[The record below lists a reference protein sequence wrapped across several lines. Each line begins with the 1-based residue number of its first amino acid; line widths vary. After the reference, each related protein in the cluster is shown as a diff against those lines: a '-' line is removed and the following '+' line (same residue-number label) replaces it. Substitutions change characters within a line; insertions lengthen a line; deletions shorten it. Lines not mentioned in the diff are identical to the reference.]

1 MKTGRIVASRLG
13 FGIIGNWPAGLA
25 ASACLLAMSALA
37 QVTPLSVGPSGVGP
51 LPFDS
56 QPTLAQGWSTL
67 SIPTNHF
74 DVTNITQMDVAVET
88 NDVAAIITPLGSSA
102 TVNPPSGNAIARWN
116 SVNHNIQTRPTG
128 NAYIDL
134 LLTLQNDSGSD
145 KNAIT
150 IDYDFGALLPANTT
164 EGEDE
169 GLAGQ
174 RAYYSL

>member
-1 MKTGRIVASRLG
+1 MTSRLSSHRSAARQRS
-13 FGIIGNWPAGLA
+13 IHPA
-25 ASACLLAMSALA
+25 
-37 QVTPLSVGPSGVGP
+37 
-51 LPFDS
+51 
-56 QPTLAQGWSTL
+56 
-67 SIPTNHF
+67 
-74 DVTNITQMDVAVET
+74 
-88 NDVAAIITPLGSSA
+88 
-102 TVNPPSGNAIARWN
+102 GNAIARWN

-174 RAYYSL
+174 RA